1 MAAEKT
7 SPKDLALWM
16 LALLILIGGI
26 LGFYQ
31 FQDEAI
37 TLVRVIGLLVAVGLA
52 VTVAAQ
58 TVRGRELLY
67 FFREADV
74 ERRKVVWPNRQ
85 ETLQTTLMVIVVTII
100 VGIMLFL
107 FDTVFGWIIRRLIG
121 TAGS

>member
-7 SPKDLALWM
+7 SPKDLALWV
-16 LALLILIGGI
+16 LALLILAGGI
-26 LGFYQ
+26 LGFNQ
-31 FQDEAI
+31 FEGEVI
-37 TLVRVIGLLVAVGLA
+37 MLVRVIGLLAAAGLA
-52 VTVAAQ
+52 VAVAAQ
-58 TVRGRELLY
+58 TVRGRELLF